1 VSRTVGRLPA
11 LLGAG
16 YGRAMAFPRR
26 LLADG
31 ERLILDLRPHWVALV
46 IPVVGAA
53 LIAGGTVAALMYLPD
68 SWPTWSRF
76 VLVVA
81 ALALF
86 IWYPAREI
94 VAWLTSHFVVT
105 SDRLI
110 QRAGWLAKRS
120 MEIPL
125 EKISDVRFN
134 QSVFERLIG
143 AGDLV
148 IESPGEFGQNRF
160 TDIRQPEQVQKLIFE
175 TGEENQRR
183 MEAEGRPSGV
193 GDELA
198 TLDRLRDEGVLTDQE
213 FEAEKARLLRR
224 P

>member
-1 VSRTVGRLPA
+1 
-11 LLGAG
+11 
-16 YGRAMAFPRR
+16 MAFPRR

-46 IPVVGAA
+46 IPVVGVL
-53 LIAGGTVAALMYLPD
+53 LIAGGTVAALVYLPD

-76 VLVVA
+76 VVVLV
-81 ALALF
+81 ALALL

-134 QSVFERLIG
+134 QSVFE
-143 AGDLV
+143 
-148 IESPGEFGQNRF
+148 
-160 TDIRQPEQVQKLIFE
+160 
-175 TGEENQRR
+175 
-183 MEAEGRPSGV
+183 
-193 GDELA
+193 
-198 TLDRLRDEGVLTDQE
+198 
-213 FEAEKARLLRR
+213 
-224 P
+224 

>member
-1 VSRTVGRLPA
+1 
-11 LLGAG
+11 
-16 YGRAMAFPRR
+16 MAFPRR

-31 ERLILDLRPHWVALV
+31 ERLILDLRPHWIALV
-46 IPVVGAA
+46 IPVAGAA
-53 LIAGGTVAALMYLPD
+53 LIVVGMVVGLAYLPD
-68 SWPTWSRF
+68 SWPTWTRF
-76 VLVVA
+76 VIVA
-81 ALALF
+81 AAVVLF
-86 IWYPAREI
+86 VWFPARDM
-94 VAWLTSHFVVT
+94 VAWATSHFVLT

-134 QSVFERLIG
+134 QTVFERVIG

-160 TDIRQPEQVQKLIFE
+160 TDIRQPEQVQKLIYE

-183 MEAEGRPSGV
+183 MSAVDRPGGV

-198 TLDRLRDEGVLTDQE
+198 KLDRLRDEGVLTDQE

>member
-1 VSRTVGRLPA
+1 
-11 LLGAG
+11 
-16 YGRAMAFPRR
+16 MAFPRR
-26 LLADG
+26 LLAEG
-31 ERLILDLRPHWVALV
+31 EKLILDLRPHWVALV
-46 IPVVGAA
+46 IPVIGAVLIVG
-53 LIAGGTVAALMYLPD
+53 GMVAALVYLPD
-68 SWPTWSRF
+68 SWPTWTRLVIVAVAM
-76 VLVVA
+76 VLFA
-81 ALALF
+81 WF
-86 IWYPAREI
+86 PAREM
-94 VAWLTSHFVVT
+94 VAWATSHFVVT

-134 QSVFERLIG
+134 QTVFERMIG

-183 MEAEGRPSGV
+183 MEAGDRPIGV
-193 GDELA
+193 GEELA
-198 TLDRLRDEGVLTDQE
+198 RLDRLRDEGVLTDRE

>member
-1 VSRTVGRLPA
+1 V
-11 LLGAG
+11 
-16 YGRAMAFPRR
+16 AFPRR
-26 LLADG
+26 LLAEG
-31 ERLILDLRPHWVALV
+31 ERLILDLRPHWIALV
-46 IPVVGAA
+46 IPVLGVVLILGGLSAA
-53 LIAGGTVAALMYLPD
+53 LAYLRD
-68 SWPTWSRF
+68 SWPTWTRF
-76 VLVVA
+76 VVVA
-81 ALALF
+81 AAVVLF
-86 IWYPAREI
+86 VWFPAREL
-94 VAWLTSHFVVT
+94 VAWATSHFVVT

-110 QRAGWLAKRS
+110 QRSGWLAKRS

-134 QSVFERLIG
+134 QTVFERLIG

-183 MEAEGRPSGV
+183 MEAGERPAGV
-193 GDELA
+193 SEELA
-198 TLDRLRDEGVLTDQE
+198 RLDRLRDEGVLTDQE

-224 P
+224 A

>member
-1 VSRTVGRLPA
+1 
-11 LLGAG
+11 
-16 YGRAMAFPRR
+16 MAFPRR
-26 LLADG
+26 LLAEG
-31 ERLILDLRPHWVALV
+31 EKLILDLRPHWVALV
-46 IPVVGAA
+46 IPVIGAL
-53 LIAGGTVAALMYLPD
+53 LIVAGTVAALAYLPD
-68 SWPTWSRF
+68 SWPSWTRF
-76 VLVVA
+76 VVVVA
-81 ALALF
+81 AVVLF
-86 IWYPAREI
+86 VWFPAREI

-134 QSVFERLIG
+134 QTVFERMIG

-183 MEAEGRPSGV
+183 MEAGDRPTGV
-193 GDELA
+193 GEELA
-198 TLDRLRDEGVLTDQE
+198 RLDRLRDEGVLTDQE
-213 FEAEKARLLRR
+213 FEAEKARLLGR